1 MIMVLAGTKDGRILS
16 ERLCKKGLKVLA
28 TTVTEYGSRLFGPGI
43 EFRTGPLNKDSLEQ
57 IIKENN
63 IELIVDATH
72 PYAKDISETAIAVS
86 CKCNIE
92 YLRYERESSKTQYP
106 NIIHV
111 KDIDEAVKVLEK
123 YQRIFLTTGSKNLD
137 KFAKLMHIC
146 KYLIARVLPKS
157 EVLKKCEDLGF
168 TPENIIAAKGPFSM
182 EINFQMFKEY
192 RADVVVTKDSGA
204 IGGVPEKITAA
215 SKLNLPILL
224 IERPSVN
231 YPNVVNDMDKVIC
244 EICNRFLL

>member
-28 TTVTEYGSRLFGPGI
+28 TTVTEYGSRLFGHGI
-43 EFRTGPLNKDSLEQ
+43 ELKTGPLNEDSLEQ

-63 IELIVDATH
+63 IKLIVDATH

-92 YLRYERESSKTQYP
+92 YLRYERESSKTEYS
-106 NIIHV
+106 NMIYV
-111 KDIDEAVKVLEK
+111 KDIAEAIKVLEK

-137 KFAKLMHIC
+137 KFAKLMSMG

-168 TPENIIAAKGPFSM
+168 APENIIAAKGPFSM
-182 EINFQMFKEY
+182 EMNCQMFKEY
-192 RADVVVTKDSGA
+192 RADVVVTKDSGV

-231 YPNVVNDMDKVIC
+231 YPNVANDMDKVIC
-244 EICNRFLL
+244 EICNRFLM